1 MQAGTFRR
9 DLWYLLSV
17 HLIHVP
23 CLRDRRED
31 LPSICEEILTSIC
44 VKGNLRRPTITRMAM
59 MAMQDYGWP
68 YNIME
73 LHNALQHAV
82 ANTQDGLISPADL
95 PRYVQSG
102 NQQQDSNKMW
112 EIGLTSIDEVTKA
125 SLEAALKACGG
136 NRRRAAQRLQI
147 SLRTIYYMIKRY
159 NLPNTQRSKIKTSD
173 NGA

>member
-1 MQAGTFRR
+1 
-9 DLWYLLSV
+9 
-17 HLIHVP
+17 
-23 CLRDRRED
+23 
-31 LPSICEEILTSIC
+31 
-44 VKGNLRRPTITRMAM
+44 
-59 MAMQDYGWP
+59 
-68 YNIME
+68 
-73 LHNALQHAV
+73 
-82 ANTQDGLISPADL
+82 
-95 PRYVQSG
+95 
-102 NQQQDSNKMW
+102 MW